1 MLNRIK
7 KIMTNNKIEVF
18 GITSLMDFSF
28 LKEKFDKKSDNDF
41 LADFDSASFEQRSK
55 LEKTYPNAKSVI
67 SIVFPYP
74 HFRADI
80 TEQEEKYGYKI
91 SEYACIP
98 DYHLVLKSKLSEIT
112 TTLNSYYPDFYF
124 TPLVDSNPLL
134 EKEIAKACGTGIFG
148 KNSLIYNKKYGSYI
162 FLSEI
167 ITDCK
172 LPDFYADSLPDMLCN
187 SCDLCRKSCPNSAIE
202 ESFMINAK
210 KCVSYYT
217 TVKNNFAPSLLHDYL
232 WGCDICQSVCPINKN
247 EESSETFFY
256 NPTLPFMPLE
266 DIIFSSN
273 KKLQEFYKDF
283 PIGWSGISVVRRN
296 AIYLLYNKDREKFFL
311 IADKILKG
319 DYPELLK
326 SAAQE
331 LLKHI
336 K

>member
-1 MLNRIK
+1 MLDKIK
-7 KIMTNNKIEVF
+7 KIMTDNKIEVF
-18 GITSLMDFSF
+18 GITSLIDFSF
-28 LKEKFDKKSDNDF
+28 LKEKFDKKSDSDF
-41 LADFDSASFEQRSK
+41 LADFDSASFEQRTK
-55 LEKTYPNAKSVI
+55 LEKTYPNAKSII

-74 HFRADI
+74 HFRLDI
-80 TEQEEKYGYKI
+80 AEQEEKYSYKI

-98 DYHLVLKSKLSEIT
+98 DYHLVIKSKLSDIT
-112 TTLNSYYPDFYF
+112 ENLKSAYPDFYF

-134 EKEIAKACGTGIFG
+134 EKEIAKACGTGVFG

-172 LPDFYADSLPDMLCN
+172 LPDLYADSLPDMLCDKCN
-187 SCDLCRKSCPNSAIE
+187 LCRSSCPNSAIE
-202 ESFMINAK
+202 NSFMINAK

-217 TVKNNFAPSLLHDYL
+217 TVKNSFNPALLREYL
-232 WGCDICQSVCPINKN
+232 WGCDICQSVCPVNKN
-247 EESSETFFY
+247 KESLEEFFY
-256 NPTLPFMPLE
+256 NPTLPFMSLE

-283 PIGWSGISVVRRN
+283 PIGWSGVSVVRRN
-296 AIYLLYNKDREKFFL
+296 ALYLLYNKDREKSLL
-311 IADKILKG
+311 IIDNILKG

-326 SAAQE
+326 SAATE
-331 LLKHI
+331 LLKYD